1 MRELKR
7 KIALF
12 MTVVLS
18 VSVFGQTG
26 TAAFAAENVAAG
38 NEEIAL
44 YDEDVRT
51 DLDADEVATAEDINV
66 LIDSDYDVTNV
77 KDGISFDDTKVKVA
91 YVEDMGNFDLSK
103 AGKYDTYYK
112 VEPNSGKTAYLI
124 HRTVTVDEP
133 DVTESS
139 ESNSGEEESDG
150 SDDDPVPLVGDE
162 RNPKELPLSE
172 GELENI
178 QSSTAS
184 FSIILDDDQDAELI
198 EEGVN
203 PETGATEEELN
214 EDTDSDDTD
223 DTSKDTSFLSTVG
236 SLFSKAAD
244 VVFPTIVAHAAEKKD
259 KMKVSYSG
267 YASYCGHRTG
277 IKYISEEGDYKNH
290 LVYCMDMKKNTTSG
304 TVSAGG
310 KIKAQITFC
319 LVNGARKLG
328 GKCHTSKY
336 SSDSAAADYF
346 ITSAA
351 IHVLNGEVKLS
362 YYNNGSGVYK
372 NIEQMVN
379 DAKKIDKSKYNL
391 ETGLTKSI
399 TYKISPKQT
408 EWKSVGDGLY
418 RTTEKFV
425 RTKSGTITNVKYEIK
440 GAPSGLKVGESK
452 KDSGD
457 IDNET
462 DLKGFDICVAQTD
475 YDKPSSNFYLYCNEE
490 AMTKIN
496 EGKSVIKVVAKAY
509 SDEKGGRKWTPTVV
523 SQQKITFLEE
533 FNTLSASATVKVT
546 SNYKK
551 GSISIKKI
559 DKNTLTPIDGAT
571 YYMYED
577 EACEEFFCELKST
590 GNGLYAS
597 EVETLTQDKYYLVEM
612 ESPDGYQLDETVHE
626 VDISYFTIYGADGKV
641 TQQGKEYT
649 HNETPEYVGVMVGK
663 KDSFT
668 GNEIKTAGFAV
679 FNDANCT
686 QRTIVE
692 AGKDNSEVPIFHY
705 DEDLGAAVSSGFIK
719 TQDTYYVKEVEIPDG
734 YSGLNTVWEVQPEN
748 GETVYK
754 EVTNTPI
761 RCDVNAKKN
770 QKTEGL
776 MGDATLVGATYG
788 LYAAEDIK
796 YPDGSGTVTYNANDP
811 IKSVKGTDFKFNEV
825 PATKDTLLA
834 TIKTDSNTE
843 FSFSNLYF
851 GNYYIKEIEPSV
863 GCILDETLYDLKYRE
878 ATDTHSDISL
888 NQDVYED
895 VKKQAFEIIKV
906 STDGDTGETDKV
918 QGAEFTVKLVSEI
931 NKVGWDEATT
941 YDTLVTD
948 DKGYAK
954 SVELPYGEYLV
965 KETKVPK
972 DLYKTDDFTVKITED
987 SRTPQ
992 VWRTLNDA
1000 PFKSYIRIVKK
1011 DAESGEIVLMPGVTF
1026 KIRKGHSVSKDADG
1040 VSGDSKKSDV
1050 SSDSSISANAD
1061 DKSSYVE
1068 QKVGDRKISEFTTD
1082 ETGTVTTPLKLKYGD
1097 YEVVEIKAPEGYL
1110 ITDEPK
1116 PFTVTKEGAV
1126 EVLEDSDGDPVI
1138 TVEIENKPVK
1148 GKVSIKKSGEVLVSA
1163 EYDTIID
1170 RILTAITGDNRSVT
1184 FKYEEQPLKGA
1195 KYQLIAAEDIFT
1207 PDHQLA
1213 VSKNASG
1220 NSSSNASSNAS
1231 KEAIKTLGDGANSNA
1246 SKEAIKTS
1254 GNSVSN
1260 NVSKDAVSGAGI
1272 TSGESISK
1280 DAESNS
1286 DANKDNKPKN
1296 NRKIAVYNGIPVV
1309 SGAAVAVLET
1319 DEKGEASVEGLPLG
1333 KYRLVEIEAPKGYVL
1348 DETAKEIE
1356 LTYKDD
1362 HTEVVYANAE
1372 FVDKRVKTQ
1381 LSLVKKNSVN
1391 HIPVEGATYGVYATE
1406 DILGRND
1413 AVLVEADSLIQ
1424 SAKTDENGVAS
1435 FDADLP
1441 LGKYYVKE
1449 IETAPGYLVDES
1461 EYEVDFTYKDQKI
1474 ELLTEEIPVEET
1486 PIIVEISKSDITTG
1500 KELPGAKLEI
1510 IDKNGETF
1518 AAWTTDGKPYTIN
1531 AIPAGEYTL
1540 RETTSPYGYQIAE
1553 EVKFTVEETGE
1564 IQKVAM
1570 SDARVLGMIHI
1581 VKTDSDTKKPLSGV
1595 EFEIRDEKG
1604 KVLTKLKTD
1613 KDGKAVTEPIPIGS
1627 YKEDGTFDK
1636 DLHYYVVETKALDGY
1651 VLDKTKHDITLKYD
1665 DNPPEF
1671 VEYTLNVK
1679 NKPNKPHKPK
1689 LPQTGGDFN
1698 PWVFAGAGAGILIGA
1713 AIWYFR
1719 RRKRFPK
1726 IRK

>member
-1 MRELKR
+1 MKELKR

-12 MTVVLS
+12 MAVVLS
-18 VSVFGQTG
+18 VSVFGQTK
-26 TAAFAAENVAAG
+26 TAVFAAENVAAG

-44 YDEDVRT
+44 YDKDVRT

-77 KDGISFDDTKVKVA
+77 KDGINFDDTKVTVA

-133 DVTESS
+133 DVTDSS
-139 ESNSGEEESDG
+139 ESDSSEEDSDG

-184 FSIILDDDQDAELI
+184 FSIILDDDQDTELI

-203 PETGATEEELN
+203 PETGATEENLK
-214 EDTDSDDTD
+214 EDTDSEETD
-223 DTSKDTSFLSTVG
+223 DASKDTGFLSTVG

-244 VVFPTIVAHAAEKKD
+244 MVFPTIVAHAAESKN

-267 YASYCGHRTG
+267 YAGYCGHRTG

-304 TVSAGG
+304 TVTAGG
-310 KIKAQITFC
+310 KVKAQVTFC
-319 LVNGARKLG
+319 LVNGARTLG

-336 SSDSAAADYF
+336 SSGTAAADYF
-346 ITSAA
+346 ITSAS
-351 IHVLNGEVKLS
+351 IHVINGEVKLS
-362 YYNNGSGVYK
+362 YYNDGSGVYK
-372 NIEQMVN
+372 NIEQMVK
-379 DAKKIDKSKYNL
+379 DAKSLDKSKYNM

-399 TYKISPKQT
+399 TYTISPKKT

-418 RTTEKFV
+418 RTTDKFV
-425 RTKSGTITNVKYEIK
+425 RSKSGTITNVKYQIK

-475 YDKPSSNFYLYCNEE
+475 ADKPSSNFYLYCNEE

-496 EGKSVIKVVAKAY
+496 AADSVIKVVAKAY
-509 SDEKGGRKWTPTVV
+509 SNEKGGRKWTPTVV

-533 FNTLSASATVKVT
+533 FTPLSAKATVKVT
-546 SNYKK
+546 SKSK
-551 GSISIKKI
+551 TGKISIKKI
-559 DKNTLTPIDGAT
+559 DKNTGAAVDGAS

-577 EACEEFFCELKST
+577 KECDEFLCELKNI
-590 GNGLYAS
+590 GNGVYES
-597 EVETLTQDKYYLVEM
+597 ESEILTQDKYYLLEVDN
-612 ESPDGYQLDETVHE
+612 PDGYQLDDTVHE
-626 VDISYFTIYGADGKV
+626 VDISYFTIYDSAGKV
-641 TQQGKEYT
+641 IQQGKEFT
-649 HNETPEYVGVMVGK
+649 HDEQPEYVGVMIGK

-686 QRTIVE
+686 QRTMVE
-692 AGKDNSEVPIFHY
+692 AGKDDSEVPVFHY
-705 DEDLGAAVSSGFIK
+705 DEDLGAAVSASFIK

-734 YSGLNTVWEVQPEN
+734 YSGLNTVWEVKPEN

-761 RCDVNAKKN
+761 RCDVNAKKK
-770 QKTEGL
+770 QKKEGL

-796 YPDGSGTVTYNANDP
+796 YPDGTGTVTYNANDP
-811 IKSVKGTDFKFNEV
+811 IKSAKGTDFKFNEV
-825 PATKDTLLA
+825 SATKDALLA
-834 TIKTDSNTE
+834 TVKTDSNTE

-863 GCILDETLYDLKYRE
+863 GCILDETVYDLKYKE

-888 NQDVYED
+888 NQEVYED
-895 VKKQAFEIIKV
+895 VKKQPFEIIKV

-918 QGAEFTVKLVSEI
+918 KGAEFTVKLVSEI
-931 NKVGWDEATT
+931 KEKGWDEATT

-992 VWRTLNDA
+992 AWRTLNDA

-1040 VSGDSKKSDV
+1040 VSGDSKKSEV
-1050 SSDSSISANAD
+1050 SSDSSTSANAD

-1068 QKVGDRKISEFTTD
+1068 QKVGNKKISEFITD

-1097 YEVVEIKAPEGYL
+1097 YEVVEIKASEGYL
-1110 ITDEPK
+1110 ITNEPK
-1116 PFTVTKEGAV
+1116 LFTVTKEGAV
-1126 EVLEDSDGDPVI
+1126 EVTEDDDGDPII

-1148 GKVSIKKSGEVLVSA
+1148 GKVSIRKSGEVLVGA
-1163 EYDTIID
+1163 EYDTIVD
-1170 RILTAITGDNRSVT
+1170 RILTALTGDNRSVT

-1213 VSKNASG
+1213 VGTNASG
-1220 NSSSNASSNAS
+1220 DSSGNASSNAS
-1231 KEAIKTLGDGANSNA
+1231 KEAIKTSGDGASGNA
-1246 SKEAIKTS
+1246 NKEAIKTS
-1254 GNSVSN
+1254 GDSVSSN
-1260 NVSKDAVSGAGI
+1260 ASKDAVSGAGI

-1280 DAESNS
+1280 DANGKPET
-1286 DANKDNKPKN
+1286 DKPKS
-1296 NRKIAVYNGIPVV
+1296 NRKIAVYNDIPVV

-1333 KYRLVEIEAPKGYVL
+1333 KYRLVEIEAPNGYVL

-1362 HTEVVYANAE
+1362 HTEVVYSNAE

-1406 DILGRND
+1406 DILGRDD

-1424 SAKTDENGVAS
+1424 SAKTDEKGVAS

-1461 EYEVDFTYKDQKI
+1461 EYEVDFTYKDPKI
-1474 ELLTEEIPVEET
+1474 ELLTQEIPVEET

-1581 VKTDSDTKKPLSGV
+1581 VKTESDTKKPLSGV

-1651 VLDKTKHDITLKYD
+1651 VLDKTKHDITLQYD

-1713 AIWYFR
+1713 AIWYYR

-1726 IRK
+1726 IPK

>member
-1 MRELKR
+1 MKR
-7 KIALF
+7 IKRNVALIMALV
-12 MTVVLS
+12 MTI
-18 VSVFGQTG
+18 SVFGQSG
-26 TAAFAAENVAAG
+26 VAVFAAERG
-38 NEEIAL
+38 EGEEEIVL
-44 YDEDVRT
+44 YDKETRT
-51 DLDADEVATAEDINV
+51 DLEANEIATAVDINV
-66 LIDSDYDVTNV
+66 LVDSDYDVTDVN
-77 KDGISFDDTKVKVA
+77 DGIEYDDTKVAVS
-91 YVEDMGNFDLSK
+91 YVEDMGNFDLTK
-103 AGKYDTYYK
+103 TGRYDTYYK
-112 VEPNSGKTAYLI
+112 AEPYSGKKAYLI
-124 HRTVTVDEP
+124 RRTVTVDEP
-133 DVTESS
+133 ETTESQTEQS
-139 ESNSGEEESDG
+139 SDDEESSD
-150 SDDDPVPLVGDE
+150 SDDDSVPIVGDE
-162 RNPKELPLSE
+162 RNPNELPLSE

-184 FSIILDDDQDAELI
+184 FSIILDDNQDAELI

-214 EDTDSDDTD
+214 EDAGSDETADNSENTG
-223 DTSKDTSFLSTVG
+223 FLSTVG
-236 SLFSKAAD
+236 TILSKAVD
-244 VVFPTIVAHAAEKKD
+244 MVFPTIVAHAAESKD

-267 YASYCGHRTG
+267 YAGYCGHRTG
-277 IKYISEEGDYKNH
+277 IKYISEEGEYKNH

-310 KIKAQITFC
+310 KVKAQVTFC
-319 LVNGARKLG
+319 LVNGARTLG

-336 SSDSAAADYF
+336 SSGTAAADYF
-346 ITSAA
+346 ITSAS
-351 IHVLNGEVKLS
+351 IHVINGEVKLS
-362 YYNNGSGVYK
+362 YYNDGSGVYK
-372 NIEQMVN
+372 NIEQMVK
-379 DAKKIDKSKYNL
+379 DAKSLDKSKYNM

-399 TYKISPKQT
+399 TYTISPKKT

-418 RTTEKFV
+418 RTTDKFV
-425 RTKSGTITNVKYEIK
+425 RSKSGTITNVKYQIK

-475 YDKPSSNFYLYCNEE
+475 ADKPSSNFYLYCNEE

-496 EGKSVIKVVAKAY
+496 AAKSTIKVVAKAY
-509 SDEKGGRKWTPTVV
+509 SNEKGGRKWTPTVV

-533 FNTLSASATVKVT
+533 FTPVSAKATVKVT
-546 SNYKK
+546 SNDKP
-551 GSISIKKI
+551 GSISIRKV
-559 DKNTLTPIDGAT
+559 DKNTGKPVDGAV
-571 YYMYED
+571 YYLYED
-577 EACEEFFCELKST
+577 QECDEFLCELKGT
-590 GNGLYAS
+590 GDGYYAS
-597 EVETLTQDKYYLVEM
+597 GIESLTQDKYYLSEI
-612 ESPDGYQLDETVHE
+612 ENPEGYQLDENVYE
-626 VDISYFTIYGADGKV
+626 VGVEYFTIYDSTGKV
-641 TQQGKEYT
+641 VTQGKDFVHQEDS
-649 HNETPEYVGVMVGK
+649 EDVGVMIAK

-679 FNDANCT
+679 FNDAACT
-686 QRTIVE
+686 QRTVINAE
-692 AGKDNSEVPIFHY
+692 KQNEPVPVFHY
-705 DEDLGAAVSSGFIK
+705 DEDLGAAVSAGFQK

-734 YSGLNTVWEVQPEN
+734 YTGLNTVWEVQPGY
-748 GETVYK
+748 GETFYK
-754 EVTNTPI
+754 DVTNTPI
-761 RCDVNAKKN
+761 RCDVNAKKK
-770 QKTEGL
+770 QKKEGL

-788 LYAAEDIK
+788 LYAAEDIH
-796 YPDGSGTVTYNANDP
+796 YPDGSGTVTYNTNDP
-811 IKSVKGTDFKFNEV
+811 IRSAKGTDFKFNEV
-825 PATKDTLLA
+825 PATKDALLA
-834 TIKTDSNTE
+834 TVKTDSNTE

-863 GCILDETLYDLKYRE
+863 GCILDETVYELKYRE
-878 ATDTHSDISL
+878 ASDTHSDISL
-888 NQDVYED
+888 NQEVYED

-918 QGAEFTVKLVSEI
+918 KDAEFTVKLVSEI
-931 NKVGWDEATT
+931 NKKGWDEATT

-954 SVELPYGEYLV
+954 SKELPYGEYLV

-972 DLYKTDDFTVKITED
+972 DLYKTDDFTVKVTED

-1026 KIRKGHSVSKDADG
+1026 KIRKGHSKGKEASTDG
-1040 VSGDSKKSDV
+1040 TSE
-1050 SSDSSISANAD
+1050 SSPTSAGAND
-1061 DKSSYVE
+1061 NSSYVE
-1068 QKVGDRKISEFTTD
+1068 QKVGNAKISEFTTD

-1126 EVLEDSDGDPVI
+1126 EVLEDEDGDPVI

-1148 GKVSIKKSGEVLVSA
+1148 GSVSIKKSGEVLVSA

-1170 RILTAITGDNRSVT
+1170 RILTALTGDNRSVT

-1213 VSKNASG
+1213 VGKNASG
-1220 NSSSNASSNAS
+1220 NSSSNASSNAN
-1231 KEAIKTLGDGANSNA
+1231 KEAIKGSDDGASSNA
-1246 SKEAIKTS
+1246 
-1254 GNSVSN
+1254 
-1260 NVSKDAVSGAGI
+1260 SKDAVSGASI

-1280 DAESNS
+1280 SADSSS
-1286 DANKDNKPKN
+1286 DANKDNKPQS
-1296 NRKIAVYNGIPVV
+1296 NRKIAVYNDIPVV

-1381 LSLVKKNSVN
+1381 LSLIKKNAVN
-1391 HIPVEGATYGVYATE
+1391 QIPVEGATYGVYATE
-1406 DILGRND
+1406 DILGKND

-1424 SAKTDENGVAS
+1424 AAKTDENGVAS

-1461 EYEVDFTYKDQKI
+1461 EYEVDFTYKDPKI
-1474 ELLTEEIPVEET
+1474 EILTKEIPVEET

-1564 IQKVAM
+1564 IQKVAI

-1651 VLDKTKHDITLKYD
+1651 VLDKTKHDITLQYD

-1713 AIWYFR
+1713 AIWYYR

-1726 IRK
+1726 IPK